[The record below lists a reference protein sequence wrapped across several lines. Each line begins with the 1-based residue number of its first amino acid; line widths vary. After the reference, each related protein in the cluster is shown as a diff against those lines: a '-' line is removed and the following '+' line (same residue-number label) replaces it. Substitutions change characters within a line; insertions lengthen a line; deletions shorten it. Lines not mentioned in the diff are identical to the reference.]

1 MAENYL
7 AVGLD
12 TVKSHPKYQTLSSYS
27 CIERMPPMNTVN
39 TFEPTMEDAMTHTDK
54 IDNSFPYVLVSSL
67 SATLVSLAAV
77 WAWTATT
84 LGPVAGA

>member
-1 MAENYL
+1 
-7 AVGLD
+7 
-12 TVKSHPKYQTLSSYS
+12 
-27 CIERMPPMNTVN
+27 MNTVN

-67 SATLVSLAAV
+67 SAALVSLAAV